1 MNEKKLI
8 KAKADLKLNSM
19 NAKTESLSSSDLF
32 FVNNGDIPSEAVRL
46 KNFADVTEN
55 AAGHTINIGKIIFCQ
70 VVGFVKI
77 HPNLAIGIAVG
88 TVISALVSLI
98 PFLGVYLAPV
108 VAFIS
113 TTIGAIAGHRFDKIK
128 QGQAVNTS
136 TGIMA
141 ITQDAIDIAKEFFKL
156 LAEIFNAVFKER
168 VFSFKTD
175 IVQPISE
182 KPSK

>member
-19 NAKTESLSSSDLF
+19 NAKTESLSSIDLS
-32 FVNNGDIPSEAVRL
+32 FVNNGDMPSEAVHL
-46 KNFADVTEN
+46 KNFTDATEN
-55 AAGHTINIGKIIFCQ
+55 AASHTINIGTIIFCQ

-98 PFLGVYLAPV
+98 PFLGIYLAPV

-113 TTIGAIAGHRFDKIK
+113 TTIGAIAGHRLDKIK

-136 TGIMA
+136 TGI
-141 ITQDAIDIAKEFFKL
+141 IVISQDAIDIAKEFFKL
-156 LAEIFNAVFKER
+156 LTEIFNAVFKER
-168 VFSFKTD
+168 VLSFKTD
-175 IVQPISE
+175 VVQPVSE
-182 KPSK
+182 KPNK

>member
-19 NAKTESLSSSDLF
+19 NAKTESLSSIDLS
-32 FVNNGDIPSEAVRL
+32 FVNNEDMPNEAVRL
-46 KNFADVTEN
+46 KNFTDVTEN

-88 TVISALVSLI
+88 TAISELVSLI
-98 PFLGVYLAPV
+98 PFLGIYLAPV

-113 TTIGAIAGHRFDKIK
+113 TTIGAIAGHRVDKIK

-136 TGIMA
+136 TGVIA
-141 ITQDAIDIAKEFFKL
+141 ISQDTIDIAKEFFKL
-156 LAEIFNAVFKER
+156 LAEILNTVFKER
-168 VFSFKTD
+168 VLSFKTD
-175 IVQPISE
+175 VVQPISE

>member
-1 MNEKKLI
+1 M
-8 KAKADLKLNSM
+8 
-19 NAKTESLSSSDLF
+19 
-32 FVNNGDIPSEAVRL
+32 
-46 KNFADVTEN
+46 
-55 AAGHTINIGKIIFCQ
+55 
-70 VVGFVKI
+70 
-77 HPNLAIGIAVG
+77 
-88 TVISALVSLI
+88 VSLI

>member
-19 NAKTESLSSSDLF
+19 NAKTESLSSIDLS
-32 FVNNGDIPSEAVRL
+32 FVNNEDMPNEAVRL
-46 KNFADVTEN
+46 KNFTDVTEN

-88 TVISALVSLI
+88 TAISALVSLI
-98 PFLGVYLAPV
+98 PFLGIYLAPV

-113 TTIGAIAGHRFDKIK
+113 TTIGAIAGHRVDKIK

-136 TGIMA
+136 TGVIA
-141 ITQDAIDIAKEFFKL
+141 ISQDTIDIAKEFFKL
-156 LAEIFNAVFKER
+156 LAEILNTVFKER
-168 VFSFKTD
+168 VLSFKTD
-175 IVQPISE
+175 VVQPISE